1 MNKEKTLAK
10 IELYIISLIPF
21 FLVAIIATLE
31 SPTTIICWLKFKAY
45 SELFSHNIVAL
56 TFLALCVLSVG
67 LYLRFRFKLSA
78 GRDTVARVI
87 SIEDKN
93 YEHLSFLATFI
104 IPLSCFNL
112 RDTRSLIIVGLLL
125 IIIGAIYVK
134 TNIFY
139 KNPALALL
147 GYRIYSVE
155 VSEAKHDK
163 QKYTLLS
170 RSKVTEN
177 EDIIFRKL
185 DSNIVHG
192 GPGGHSRAKK

>member
-1 MNKEKTLAK
+1 MTNEKTLAK
-10 IELYIISLIPF
+10 VELYVISLIPF

-31 SPTTIICWLKFKAY
+31 SPTTIIYWFKIKAY
-45 SELFSHNIVAL
+45 SELISHNKVAL
-56 TFLALCVLSVG
+56 TFFTLCVLSVG
-67 LYLRFRFKLSA
+67 LYLRFRFKLRA
-78 GRDTVARVI
+78 GGDKVAKII

-125 IIIGAIYVK
+125 IVIGAIYVK

-147 GYRIYSVE
+147 GYRIYFVE
-155 VSEAKHDK
+155 VSDAKNTT

-170 RSKVTEN
+170 RAKLTEN
-177 EDIIFRKL
+177 EDIVFRKL